1 MFKDINRRNTIPIVV
16 TLIAIIILICLP
28 NKFPPKIYDNTERVT
43 ARVISTDESFIVNN
57 GLIKVGD
64 QLCDIEILQGK
75 FKGRITSGTN
85 RLSGSLE
92 QDKLF
97 KAGDKILVTIDYTGD
112 EIRVATLVDHYRL
125 NYEILLIGIFVIVL
139 ISFAGI
145 VGIKSIL
152 SFIFTILAMW
162 KVLIP
167 LFLLGYNPVIV
178 GILTTL
184 ILICV
189 IIALVYGI
197 DKKSLAAIS
206 GSLAGALVTCFMALF
221 FVSKFKIHGAVMSF
235 SESLLYS
242 GYESLNLTEIFIS
255 SIFIASSGAVMDV
268 AVDITSAVAEVVE
281 KKPKITKLEAV
292 KSGINV
298 GRSIMG
304 TMMTTLLLAYSGGY
318 IGLLMVFMAQGTPII
333 NILNLKY
340 VSSEIL
346 HTLIGSF
353 GLVTVAPFTAL
364 ASGILLG
371 SKREVIRK
379 DDKINIKNFNI

>member
-1 MFKDINRRNTIPIVV
+1 MFKDVHRRNTIPIVV
-16 TLIAIIILICLP
+16 TLIAIIILGLLP
-28 NKFPPKIYDNTERVT
+28 NKFPAKIYDNTERVA
-43 ARVISTDESFIVNN
+43 ARVLSTDESFIVNN

-64 QLCDIEILQGK
+64 QLCEIEILQGK
-75 FKGRITSGTN
+75 FKGKTTSGTN

-97 KAGDKILVTIDYTGD
+97 KIGDKILVTLDYTGD
-112 EIRVATLVDHYRL
+112 EIRVATLVDHYRI
-125 NYEILLIGIFVIVL
+125 NYEILLIIIFVIVL
-139 ISFAGI
+139 VSFAGI
-145 VGIKSIL
+145 IGIKAIL
-152 SFIFTILAMW
+152 SFIFTVLAMW

-167 LFLLGYNPVIV
+167 LFLIGYNPIIV
-178 GILTTL
+178 GMTTTL

-189 IIALVYGI
+189 IIGLVYGI
-197 DKKSLAAIS
+197 DKKSLAAIG
-206 GSLAGALVTCFMALF
+206 GSLSGALVTCFMALF
-221 FVSKFKIHGAVMSF
+221 FVGKFKIHGAVMSF

-242 GYESLNLTEIFIS
+242 GYENLNLTQIFIA

-281 KKPKITKLEAV
+281 KKPDITKVEAI

-364 ASGILLG
+364 MSGFLLG
-371 SKREVIRK
+371 SKREVTK
-379 DDKINIKNFNI
+379 EKK

>member
-1 MFKDINRRNTIPIVV
+1 MFKDIHRRNTIPIII
-16 TLIAIIILICLP
+16 TLIAIILLILLP
-28 NKFPPKIYDNTERVT
+28 NKFPQKIYENTERVS
-43 ARVISTDESFIVNN
+43 ARVISTDENFIVNN

-64 QLCDIEILQGK
+64 QLCEIEILQGK
-75 FKGRITSGTN
+75 FKGRTITGTN

-97 KAGDKILVTIDYTGD
+97 KAGDKVLVTVDYTGD
-112 EIRVATLVDHYRL
+112 TIRVVTLVDHYRL
-125 NYEILLIGIFVIVL
+125 NYELLLVGIFVVVL
-139 ISFAGI
+139 VSFAGI

-152 SFIFTILAMW
+152 SFIFTVLAMW

-167 LFLLGYNPVIV
+167 LFLLGYNPIIV
-178 GILTTL
+178 GMVTTL

-189 IIALVYGI
+189 IIGLVYGL
-197 DKKSLAAIS
+197 DKRSLAAIL
-206 GSLAGALVTCFMALF
+206 GSISGALVTCFMALF

-242 GYESLNLTEIFIS
+242 GYESLNLTKIFIA

-268 AVDITSAVAEVVE
+268 AVDITSAVSEVVE
-281 KKPKITKLEAV
+281 KKPEITKLEAV

-353 GLVTVAPFTAL
+353 GLITVAPFTAI
-364 ASGILLG
+364 ASGLLLAN
-371 SKREVIRK
+371 REKKTIT
-379 DDKINIKNFNI
+379 

>member
-1 MFKDINRRNTIPIVV
+1 MFKDIHRRNTIPIII
-16 TLIAIIILICLP
+16 TLIAIILLILLP
-28 NKFPPKIYDNTERVT
+28 NKFPQKIYENTERVS
-43 ARVISTDESFIVNN
+43 ARVISTDENFIVNN

-64 QLCDIEILQGK
+64 QLCEIEILQGK
-75 FKGRITSGTN
+75 FKGRTITGTN

-97 KAGDKILVTIDYTGD
+97 KAGDKVLVTVDYTGD
-112 EIRVATLVDHYRL
+112 TIRVVTLVYHYRL
-125 NYEILLIGIFVIVL
+125 NYELLLVGIFVVVL
-139 ISFAGI
+139 VSFAGI

-152 SFIFTILAMW
+152 SFIFTVLAMW

-167 LFLLGYNPVIV
+167 LFLLGYNPIIV
-178 GILTTL
+178 GMVTTL

-189 IIALVYGI
+189 IIGLVYGL
-197 DKKSLAAIS
+197 DKRSLAAIL
-206 GSLAGALVTCFMALF
+206 GSISGALVTCFMALF

-242 GYESLNLTEIFIS
+242 GYESLNLTKIFIA

-268 AVDITSAVAEVVE
+268 AVDITSAVSEVVE
-281 KKPKITKLEAV
+281 KKPEITKLEAV

-353 GLVTVAPFTAL
+353 GLITVAPFTAI
-364 ASGILLG
+364 ASGLLLAN
-371 SKREVIRK
+371 REKKTI
-379 DDKINIKNFNI
+379 I

>member
-1 MFKDINRRNTIPIVV
+1 MFKDIHRRNTIPIII
-16 TLIAIIILICLP
+16 TLIAIILLILLP
-28 NKFPPKIYDNTERVT
+28 NKFPQKIYENTERVS
-43 ARVISTDESFIVNN
+43 ARVISTDENFIVNN

-64 QLCDIEILQGK
+64 QLCEIEILQGK
-75 FKGRITSGTN
+75 FKGRTITGTN

-97 KAGDKILVTIDYTGD
+97 KAADKVLVTVDYTGD
-112 EIRVATLVDHYRL
+112 TIRVVTLVDHYRL
-125 NYEILLIGIFVIVL
+125 NYELLLVGIFVVVL
-139 ISFAGI
+139 VSFAGI

-152 SFIFTILAMW
+152 SFIFTVLAMW

-167 LFLLGYNPVIV
+167 LFLLGYNPIIV
-178 GILTTL
+178 GMVTTL

-189 IIALVYGI
+189 IIGLVYGL
-197 DKKSLAAIS
+197 DKRSLAAIL
-206 GSLAGALVTCFMALF
+206 GSISGALVTCFMALF

-242 GYESLNLTEIFIS
+242 GYESLNLTKIFIA

-268 AVDITSAVAEVVE
+268 AVDITSAVSEVVE
-281 KKPKITKLEAV
+281 KKPEITKLEAV

-353 GLVTVAPFTAL
+353 GLITVAPFTAI
-364 ASGILLG
+364 ASGLLLAN
-371 SKREVIRK
+371 REKKTI
-379 DDKINIKNFNI
+379 I

>member
-1 MFKDINRRNTIPIVV
+1 MFKDIHRRNTIPIII
-16 TLIAIIILICLP
+16 TLIAIILLILLP
-28 NKFPPKIYDNTERVT
+28 NKFPQKIYENTERVS
-43 ARVISTDESFIVNN
+43 ARVISTDENFIVNN

-64 QLCDIEILQGK
+64 QLCEIEILQGK
-75 FKGRITSGTN
+75 FKGRTITGTN

-97 KAGDKILVTIDYTGD
+97 KAGDKVLVTVDYTGD
-112 EIRVATLVDHYRL
+112 TIRVVTLVDHYRL
-125 NYEILLIGIFVIVL
+125 NYELLLVGIFVVVL
-139 ISFAGI
+139 VSFAGI

-152 SFIFTILAMW
+152 SFIFTVLAMW

-167 LFLLGYNPVIV
+167 LFLLGYNPIIV
-178 GILTTL
+178 GMVTTL

-189 IIALVYGI
+189 IIGLVYGL
-197 DKKSLAAIS
+197 DKRSLAAIL
-206 GSLAGALVTCFMALF
+206 GSISGALVTCFMALF

-242 GYESLNLTEIFIS
+242 GYESLNLTKIFIA

-268 AVDITSAVAEVVE
+268 AVDITSAVSEVVE
-281 KKPKITKLEAV
+281 KKPEITKLEAV

-353 GLVTVAPFTAL
+353 GLITVAPFTAI
-364 ASGILLG
+364 ASGLLLAN
-371 SKREVIRK
+371 REKKTI
-379 DDKINIKNFNI
+379 IW

>member
-1 MFKDINRRNTIPIVV
+1 MFKDIHRRNTIPIII
-16 TLIAIIILICLP
+16 TLIAIILLILLP
-28 NKFPPKIYDNTERVT
+28 NKFPQKIYENTERVS
-43 ARVISTDESFIVNN
+43 ARVISTDENFIVNN

-64 QLCDIEILQGK
+64 QLCEIEILQGK
-75 FKGRITSGTN
+75 FKGRTITGTN

-97 KAGDKILVTIDYTGD
+97 KAGDKVLVTVDYTGD
-112 EIRVATLVDHYRL
+112 TIRVVTLVDHYRL
-125 NYEILLIGIFVIVL
+125 NYELLLVGIFVVVL
-139 ISFAGI
+139 VSFAGI

-152 SFIFTILAMW
+152 SFIFTVLAMW

-167 LFLLGYNPVIV
+167 LFLLGYNPIIV
-178 GILTTL
+178 GMVTTL

-189 IIALVYGI
+189 IIGLVYGL
-197 DKKSLAAIS
+197 DKRSLAAIL
-206 GSLAGALVTCFMALF
+206 GSISGALVTCFMALF

-242 GYESLNLTEIFIS
+242 GYESLNLTKIFIA

-268 AVDITSAVAEVVE
+268 AVDITSAVSEVVE
-281 KKPKITKLEAV
+281 KKPEITKLEAV

-353 GLVTVAPFTAL
+353 GLITVAPFTAI
-364 ASGILLG
+364 ASGLLLAN
-371 SKREVIRK
+371 REKKTI
-379 DDKINIKNFNI
+379 I

>member
-1 MFKDINRRNTIPIVV
+1 MFKDIHRRNTIPIVV
-16 TLIAIIILICLP
+16 TLIAIIILLYMP
-28 NKFPPKIYDNTERVT
+28 NKFPAKIYDNTERV
-43 ARVISTDESFIVNN
+43 AAKVLSTDESFIVNN

-64 QLCDIEILQGK
+64 QLCNIEILQGK
-75 FKGRITSGTN
+75 FKGKTTSGTN

-97 KAGDKILVTIDYTGD
+97 KVGDKILVTLDYTGN
-112 EIRVATLVDHYRL
+112 EIRVATLVDHYRI
-125 NYEILLIGIFVIVL
+125 NYEILLIGIFIIVL
-139 ISFAGI
+139 VSFAGI

-152 SFIFTILAMW
+152 SFIFTVLAMW

-178 GILTTL
+178 GIVTTL

-189 IIALVYGI
+189 IIGLVYGI
-197 DKKSLAAIS
+197 DKKSLAAI
-206 GSLAGALVTCFMALF
+206 GGALAGSLVTCFMALF

-242 GYESLNLTEIFIS
+242 GYESLNLTEIFIA

-281 KKPKITKLEAV
+281 KKPNITRLEAV
-292 KSGINV
+292 MSGINV

-364 ASGILLG
+364 ASGFLLG
-371 SKREVIRK
+371 SKRESQKVR
-379 DDKINIKNFNI
+379 

>member
-1 MFKDINRRNTIPIVV
+1 MFKDIHRRNTIPIII
-16 TLIAIIILICLP
+16 TLIAIILLILLP
-28 NKFPPKIYDNTERVT
+28 NKFPQKIYENTERVS
-43 ARVISTDESFIVNN
+43 ARVISTDENFIVNN

-64 QLCDIEILQGK
+64 QLCEIEILQGK
-75 FKGRITSGTN
+75 FKGRTTTGTN

-97 KAGDKILVTIDYTGD
+97 KAGDKVLVTVDYTGD
-112 EIRVATLVDHYRL
+112 TIRVVTLVDHYRL
-125 NYEILLIGIFVIVL
+125 NYELLLVGIFVVVL
-139 ISFAGI
+139 VSFAGI

-152 SFIFTILAMW
+152 SFIFTVLAMW

-167 LFLLGYNPVIV
+167 LFLLGYNPIIV
-178 GILTTL
+178 GMVTTL

-189 IIALVYGI
+189 IIGLVYGL
-197 DKKSLAAIS
+197 DKRSLAAIL
-206 GSLAGALVTCFMALF
+206 GSISGALVTCFMALF

-242 GYESLNLTEIFIS
+242 GYESLNLTKIFIA

-268 AVDITSAVAEVVE
+268 AVDITSAVSEVVE
-281 KKPKITKLEAV
+281 KKPEITKLEAV

-353 GLVTVAPFTAL
+353 GLITVAPFTAI
-364 ASGILLG
+364 ASGLLLAN
-371 SKREVIRK
+371 REKKTIT
-379 DDKINIKNFNI
+379 

>member
-1 MFKDINRRNTIPIVV
+1 MFKDIHRRNTIPIII
-16 TLIAIIILICLP
+16 TLIAIILLILLP
-28 NKFPPKIYDNTERVT
+28 NKFPQKIYENTERVS
-43 ARVISTDESFIVNN
+43 ARVISTDENFIVNN

-64 QLCDIEILQGK
+64 QLCEIEILHGK
-75 FKGRITSGTN
+75 FKGRTITGTN

-97 KAGDKILVTIDYTGD
+97 KAGDKVLVTVDYTGD
-112 EIRVATLVDHYRL
+112 TIRVVTLVDHYRL
-125 NYEILLIGIFVIVL
+125 NYELLLVGIFVVVL
-139 ISFAGI
+139 VSFAGI

-152 SFIFTILAMW
+152 SFIFTVLAMW

-167 LFLLGYNPVIV
+167 LFLLGYNPIIV
-178 GILTTL
+178 GMVTTL

-189 IIALVYGI
+189 IIGLVYGL
-197 DKKSLAAIS
+197 DKRSLAAIL
-206 GSLAGALVTCFMALF
+206 GSISGALVTCFMALF

-242 GYESLNLTEIFIS
+242 GYESLNLTKIFIA

-268 AVDITSAVAEVVE
+268 AVDITSAVSEVVE
-281 KKPKITKLEAV
+281 KKPEITKLEAV

-353 GLVTVAPFTAL
+353 GLITVAPFTAI
-364 ASGILLG
+364 ASGLLLAN
-371 SKREVIRK
+371 REKKTI
-379 DDKINIKNFNI
+379 I